1 MTRLGRLAREP
12 LLHFLLVGAIAF
24 ALFGGPD
31 ESSRIVEVGPGVRR
45 ALRRDFERR
54 NGTAPTAEQEDALV
68 RRWVD
73 EEILVGE
80 ALALGLDRGDVIVRR
95 RLLQKMEF
103 LAEGDGAVAEP
114 DDATL
119 QAWLDAHAERWR
131 AEPRM
136 RFEHVFVG
144 RDRHGDAAEANARAL
159 LARIE
164 AGEDPAG
171 LGDPFLRGRTMGP
184 ATRAEID
191 SQLGP
196 GFAERLAG
204 IPDGRWSGPVTSSFG
219 QHLVRMDERDAG
231 GVPSLA
237 EVRAAVRHDW
247 LEAQREEARRARMDE
262 LRRRW
267 EVRERP

>member
-1 MTRLGRLAREP
+1 MTRLRRLAREP
-12 LLHFLLVGAIAF
+12 VLHFLLAGAIAF
-24 ALFGGPD
+24 ALFGRR
-31 ESSRIVEVGPGVRR
+31 ESAPRVIEVDPGLRR

-73 EEILVGE
+73 EEILVRE

-103 LAEGDGAVAEP
+103 LAEEGGPIAEP

-119 QAWLDAHAERWR
+119 QAWLEAHADRWR
-131 AEPRM
+131 AEPRL
-136 RFEHVFVG
+136 RFEQVFVG
-144 RDRHGDAAEANARAL
+144 RDRHGGAAEADARAL

-171 LGDPFLRGRTMGP
+171 LGDPFLRGHTIGP
-184 ATRAEID
+184 ATGAEID
-191 SQLGP
+191 AQFGP
-196 GFAERLAG
+196 GFAARLAG
-204 IPDGRWSGPVTSSFG
+204 ASDGRWSGPVPSSFG
-219 QHLVRMDERDAG
+219 QHLVRVDERAAG
-231 GVPSLA
+231 GMPSLA

-247 LEAQREEARRARMDE
+247 LEARREEQRRARIEE
-262 LRRRW
+262 LHRRW
-267 EVRERP
+267 EVREKP